1 MEIEFPLNVGRRN
14 AIVQKKKIP
23 QRQTHCVAGSIYCYY
38 IYFHLMGTQEDQ
50 SHSYTTNATSV
61 LGKLKLSSSPGVTC
75 TSCNHRDYLNIMNF
89 FVPESIF

>member
-14 AIVQKKKIP
+14 AIVKKKKKN
-23 QRQTHCVAGSIYCYY
+23 TSTTNALCCGVNLLLLH
-38 IYFHLMGTQEDQ
+38 FHLMGTQEDQ
-50 SHSYTTNATSV
+50 SHSSTTNTTSV

-75 TSCNHRDYLNIMNF
+75 TSCNHRDYLNIMNI